1 MKKVLATILALVMAI
16 GLCSVSW
23 ATESGLP
30 TAENGV
36 IKLTANATTAALQDD
51 VTYDLNGYKL
61 TYSGSTHEVAEGKTL
76 TFMDSSVTGN
86 ARGGTLELSG
96 VTGTTA
102 AINPQKGATLK
113 VSNITVTCSGS
124 AFFPQG
130 DAAKVDVT
138 ACDVTA
144 PIYCVGTNAG
154 STNNYNVVITLKNS
168 TFVAAVGDG
177 DNCAVMINVPGTLN
191 IDNCTI
197 TGDRQAV
204 LVRAG
209 TAVIN
214 NSDIKTTGKFTD
226 AATKYHSDAWRYG
239 NEVPAAALT
248 VGNYQNGPASAYLA
262 EAKVTVNNTKL
273 TAENGVPAIYTDAN
287 DTYKGDLTI
296 GGDST
301 VVTGEVMK
309 GQKADENVSVI
320 AVTGG
325 TFSSDVS
332 AYAPEGTPV
341 AIVGNEGY
349 AVGSPAISAAANGGK
364 DVTVVKAGPI
374 TGVDAGK
381 SILVARNVTGVVK
394 VNGNTVAA
402 GTSYTVPQSSGYYY
416 YPTTDTKATDTK
428 GSPKTFDAGIAL
440 YVGMALTSAAGVAFV
455 GKKRED

>member
-1 MKKVLATILALVMAI
+1 MKKVLATVLALVMAI

-23 ATESGLP
+23 ATESELP
-30 TAENGV
+30 AAENGV
-36 IKLTANATTAALQDD
+36 IKLTGNAATTTLQNDI
-51 VTYDLNGYKL
+51 TYDLNGYTL
-61 TYSGSTHEVAEGKTL
+61 TYSGTTHVVAEGKTL

-86 ARGGTLELSG
+86 TRGGTLVLSG
-96 VTGTTA
+96 VTGTRA

-113 VSNITVTCSGS
+113 VSNIKVTCTGS

-154 STNNYNVVITLKNS
+154 STDNYQVVITLKDS
-168 TFVAAVGDG
+168 TFVANTTDG

-209 TAVIN
+209 TAVIT

-226 AATKYHSDAWRYG
+226 AATKYHSGAWKSG

-248 VGNYQNGPASAYLA
+248 VGNYQNGPASAYFA
-262 EAKVTVNNTKL
+262 DAGVTVTNTKL
-273 TAENGVPAIYTDAN
+273 TAEKGVPAIYTDAN
-287 DTYKGDLTI
+287 DTHKGDLTI

-301 VVTGEVMK
+301 AVTGEVMK
-309 GQKADENVSVI
+309 GQKADKSVI

-332 AYAPEGTPV
+332 NLVDNAPV
-341 AIVGNEGY
+341 AVKKDGNYVVGASAIV
-349 AVGSPAISAAANGGK
+349 AAANADGAITIVKSNNVALEGVNSN
-364 DVTVVKAGPI
+364 VTVSAGEN
-374 TGVDAGK
+374 AG
-381 SILVARNVTGVVK
+381 TVK
-394 VNGNTVAA
+394 VNGNTVTA
-402 GTSYTVPQSSGYYY
+402 GTSYTVPSRYYY
-416 YPTTDTKATDTK
+416 YPSTSDTTTSTTTK
-428 GSPKTFDAGIAL
+428 GSPKTFDAGVGIYAVTAVL
-440 YVGMALTSAAGVAFV
+440 SVTGMAWTA
-455 GKKRED
+455 KKRGN